1 MNLLSIG
8 TGYLILFLFIINFLV
23 VLLIRSEGRFWYTGV
38 VLWIFMFF
46 IVVLFNVMNNLE
58 VDKQEIAYSKTQTV
72 DDQQE
77 FQLQYLRDQTSRENI
92 KLFRLLGFQTIF
104 SCVWQLLGFSTTGK
118 RYYRTSAIS
127 FTLLSIVFGI
137 TELLRIF

>member
-8 TGYLILFLFIINFLV
+8 TGYLLLLLFIVNFLA
-23 VLLIRSEGRFWYTGV
+23 VLLIRSEGRFWFPGV
-38 VLWIFMFF
+38 ILWIFMFF
-46 IVVLFNVMNNLE
+46 IVVLFNAMNDLK
-58 VDKQEIAYSKTQTV
+58 VDKQELAYSESTTV
-72 DDQQE
+72 DNEQDY
-77 FQLQYLRDQTSRENI
+77 QLEQLKDQTSRENI

-104 SCVWQLLGFSTTGK
+104 SCIWQFLGFSTTGK

>member
-104 SCVWQLLGFSTTGK
+104 SGIWQFLGFSTTGK